1 MSDGTYPINLTPSKE
16 RKRPMSTLTPER
28 MAGKLRYAK
37 TVISAYREALSLVGK
52 DYLFDLSMAERNIGE
67 VLNALEDTL
76 PVKPETEE
84 DKE

>member
-1 MSDGTYPINLTPSKE
+1 
-16 RKRPMSTLTPER
+16 MSTLTPER

-67 VLNALEDTL
+67 VLNAIEESL
-76 PVKPETEE
+76 PVKKE
-84 DKE
+84 DGDE

>member
-1 MSDGTYPINLTPSKE
+1 MSDDTYPIHPTPDKE
-16 RKRPMSTLTPER
+16 RKSPMSTLTPER

-67 VLNALEDTL
+67 VLNALEETL
-76 PVKPETEE
+76 PVKTETEE

>member
-1 MSDGTYPINLTPSKE
+1 MSDDTYPIHPTPDKE
-16 RKRPMSTLTPER
+16 RKPMSTLTPER

-67 VLNALEDTL
+67 VCNAIEADLS
-76 PVKPETEE
+76 KKETTH
-84 DKE
+84 DD

>member
-1 MSDGTYPINLTPSKE
+1 MSDDTYPIHPTPSPE
-16 RKRPMSTLTPER
+16 RKTMSTLTPER

-67 VLNALEDTL
+67 VLNALEESL
-76 PVKPETEE
+76 PVKKE
-84 DKE
+84 DGDE

>member
-1 MSDGTYPINLTPSKE
+1 MSDDAYPIHPTPDKE
-16 RKRPMSTLTPER
+16 RKTMSTLTPER

-67 VLNALEDTL
+67 VCNAIEADLS
-76 PVKPETEE
+76 KKETPH
-84 DKE
+84 DD